1 MIQTK
6 MWNFHVWYPNYD
18 HNMQVSLCE
27 KSAILWPL
35 QLKIFGSVDVKKSQ
49 SAADC

>member
-27 KSAILWPL
+27 KSAVWPL